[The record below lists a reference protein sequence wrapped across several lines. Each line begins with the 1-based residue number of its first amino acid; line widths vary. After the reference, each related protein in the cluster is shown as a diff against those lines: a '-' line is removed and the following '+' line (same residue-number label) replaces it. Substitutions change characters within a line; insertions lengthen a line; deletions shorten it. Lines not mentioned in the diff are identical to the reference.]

1 MSRATVSNSG
11 QQPTTSLVIWYFI
24 CPGSSEIFSSRRAEK
39 NNNPSFC
46 TEIHRV
52 DDSPGSASGCER
64 GHKMDT
70 KKFSMPPRMAKTD
83 GPSLPNLRPST
94 PRRFCPTWWHTGSRP
109 LAQLEVF
116 HVRRRESRPSLNGQ
130 PESGPFVLQPAN
142 LGSHLHQVLV
152 PRDAS
157 QAGHGQIGE

>member
-1 MSRATVSNSG
+1 MVLYLPWIVRNFLLA
-11 QQPTTSLVIWYFI
+11 
-24 CPGSSEIFSSRRAEK
+24 SRRK
-39 NNNPSFC
+39 KKTTPPSAQKY
-46 TEIHRV
+46 TEWMIRLAVLAAASGDIKWIPRNFQCRPGWQRPTVHLCPTC
-52 DDSPGSASGCER
+52 DLAHPAGSAQR
-64 GHKMDT
+64 GGT
-70 KKFSMPPRMAKTD
+70 
-83 GPSLPNLRPST
+83 L
-94 PRRFCPTWWHTGSRP
+94 TGSRP
-109 LAQLEVF
+109 LAQLEAF